1 MSQAPNIDGVLI
13 QWGDRLFYPGNREEN
28 VKPQPKLG
36 DGGMRQ
42 RADAIRKRIEA
53 TVVKRAPQVM
63 VKVTGGGRGM
73 LAIAA
78 HFRYISKNGRLDIET
93 EQGDTVRGKS
103 AVHELGE
110 DWRFGGSLIGDEGH
124 RREAFNIMLSMPRG
138 TDPLIVQRA
147 AREFAQTELADHK
160 YVMVLHDHQANPH
173 VHISVRAESLYGRRL
188 NPRKADLQRWRETFA
203 EKLRGY
209 GVEAEAT
216 RQATRGRSMSHPD
229 LWRLKAKADGRL
241 RKTRPTTSSA
251 DKTRTSRAEALK
263 GWLHIGQALAGSPDA
278 KDVRLAG
285 SIAVFIQKTNL
296 SWNPQKGMD
305 EIGKDIQ
312 RPMPVVSPQVRR

>member
-13 QWGDRLFYPGNREEN
+13 QWGDRLFSPGNRVVK
-28 VKPQPKLG
+28 VKPQPRLS

-78 HFRYISKNGRLDIET
+78 HFRYIGKNGRLDIET

-103 AVHELGE
+103 AVHELSE
-110 DWRFGGSLIGDEGH
+110 DWRYGGSLIGDEGY

-147 AREFAQTELADHK
+147 AREFAQTELAGHK

-173 VHISVRAESLYGRRL
+173 VHISVRAESMSGRRL

-216 RQATRGRSMSHPD
+216 RQATRGRSVSYPD
-229 LWRLKAKADGRL
+229 LWQLKANEAGRL
-241 RKTRPTTSSA
+241 RKTRSSTTSGDRARAS
-251 DKTRTSRAEALK
+251 RTEALK
-263 GWLHIGQALAGSPDA
+263 GWLHIGRALAGSA
-278 KDVRLAG
+278 NARDVKLAG
-285 SIAVFIQKTNL
+285 SIAIFIQEASASWTMQKTTHEA
-296 SWNPQKGMD
+296 GRD
-305 EIGKDIQ
+305 FQ
-312 RPMPVVSPQVRR
+312 RPGSAVDSQIRR

>member
-1 MSQAPNIDGVLI
+1 MTQTSNIDGVLI
-13 QWGDRLFYPGNREEN
+13 QWGDRLFYPGNRLVK

-110 DWRFGGSLIGDEGH
+110 DWRYGGSLIGDDGY

-138 TDPLIVQRA
+138 TAPLIVQKA

-173 VHISVRAESLYGRRL
+173 VHISVRAESMSGRRL
-188 NPRKADLQRWRETFA
+188 NPRKADLQQWRETFA

-216 RQATRGRSMSHPD
+216 RQATRGRRVSHPD
-229 LWRLKAKADGRL
+229 LWQLKANEAGRL
-241 RKTRPTTSSA
+241 RKTRPSTTSG
-251 DKTRTSRAEALK
+251 DKARTSRVEALK
-263 GWLHIGQALAGSPDA
+263 GWLHIGRALAGSPDA
-278 KDVRLAG
+278 RDAKLAG
-285 SIAVFIQKTNL
+285 SIAVFIQEASAFWMVQKTTQEPAR
-296 SWNPQKGMD
+296 SHTHNPA
-305 EIGKDIQ
+305 
-312 RPMPVVSPQVRR
+312 PMQPALRR

>member
-13 QWGDRLFYPGNREEN
+13 QWGDRLFYPGNRVVK
-28 VKPQPKLG
+28 VKPQPRLG
-36 DGGMRQ
+36 DGGMRH

-103 AVHELGE
+103 AVHDLGE
-110 DWRFGGSLIGDEGH
+110 DWRYGGSLIGDEGY
-124 RREAFNIMLSMPRG
+124 RREAYNIMLSMPRG

-147 AREFAQTELADHK
+147 AREFAQTELVDHK

-173 VHISVRAESLYGRRL
+173 VHISARAESMGGRRL

-216 RQATRGRSMSHPD
+216 RQATRGRNMSHPD
-229 LWRLKAKADGRL
+229 LWQLKANEAGRL
-241 RKTRPTTSSA
+241 RKSRPSTTSG
-251 DKTRTSRAEALK
+251 DKARNSRAEALK
-263 GWLHIGQALAGSPDA
+263 GWLHIGRALAKSPNPE
-278 KDVRLAG
+278 DVKLAG
-285 SIAVFIQKTNL
+285 SIAVFIHEANGRRISQNNSPEISQDKA
-296 SWNPQKGMD
+296 NPAQYTSSQ
-305 EIGKDIQ
+305 IH
-312 RPMPVVSPQVRR
+312 R